1 MGKFMSNKEQLFKIL
16 LFFVAI
22 VWGLGFPFAS
32 LALTSGYSPVNI
44 IFFRF
49 LVSSIVLS
57 IIFYKHLLKLRLI
70 TLFGAPLI
78 GIIIFIGFYFQ
89 ITGQSQTSIANTA
102 FITQLNIVM
111 IPIIWAIIKQQRIRF
126 KSVVTILVALVGL
139 YFLSLFGKDIESLNR
154 GDLLV
159 FFGAL
164 LISIRIIF
172 GSLFQAK
179 YHSDPVNLTIISA
192 YTITLIAGIIT
203 LIEGDLPHITITN
216 FWPLIFLGIINSA
229 IGYLIQIYALDHV
242 KPETMSLILA
252 FESVVGTV
260 ASVFIIGQALSFNV
274 ILGGLLIL
282 LAIIY
287 SNFKIKSIR
296 ERRRFFKSAKE

>member
-1 MGKFMSNKEQLFKIL
+1 MGNFMKNKEQLFKIL

-49 LVSSIVLS
+49 LVSSVVLS
-57 IIFYKHLLKLRLI
+57 IIFYKHLMKLRLI

-126 KSVVTILVALVGL
+126 KSVVTIFVALIGL
-139 YFLSLFGKDIESLNR
+139 YFLSLFGKDIESLNQ

-164 LISIRIIF
+164 LVSIRIIF

-203 LIEGDLPHITITN
+203 LVEGDLPQITISN

-229 IGYLIQIYALDHV
+229 IGYLIQIYALDQV
-242 KPETMSLILA
+242 KPETMSLILS

-274 ILGGLLIL
+274 IIGGLLIL
-282 LAIIY
+282 SAIIY